1 MILVINIIL
10 FVFVKHTYLLLYN
23 RGGVCI
29 YYCESLA
36 VQLVK
41 ISYLNECLLCEVSLQ
56 KKVTLQCYIDAPTKI
71 DWKLILLLLLFV
83 NDIHSSNPDF
93 SVILGS
99 FLMLDRRIGGLL
111 ILKNLKTHKLVL
123 SQLLMDLD
131 N

>member
-1 MILVINIIL
+1 M
-10 FVFVKHTYLLLYN
+10 KHTYLLTYN

-29 YYCESLA
+29 YYCESLV

-71 DWKLILLLLLFV
+71 DWKLMLLLLLFV

-111 ILKNLKTHKLVL
+111 ILKDLKTHKLVL